1 MYFRYGGRGGI
12 QGKLQSIYI
21 KLSNYQTIKLSNYQT
36 IEYWQDIPVVDVFIS
51 NFWKVYY
58 CQLDCS
64 ELLMYVLFGLPN
76 GQAGSSHY

>member
-1 MYFRYGGRGGI
+1 MMLLPICTSGMGGGG
-12 QGKLQSIYI
+12 GYRVNYKVYI
-21 KLSNYQTIKLSNYQT
+21 SNYQT